1 MGITKF
7 NSPTKQAGLIDHVW
21 SLQELLTFPYYKT
34 QTY

>member
-7 NSPTKQAGLIDHVW
+7 NSPAKQAGLIDHVW